1 MGRERQK
8 KEDSIKPL
16 VAELFVERSFS
27 SSFQIIRELKVTDV
41 RRKRIPLLWSTIRER
56 EREKKKKNKKKK
68 AALFCQRVYP
78 ERQQMQIRTLGFC
91 RRYT

>member
-1 MGRERQK
+1 MGRERKK

-27 SSFQIIRELKVTDV
+27 SSFQIIREPKVTDV

-56 EREKKKKNKKKK
+56 ERKKKP
-68 AALFCQRVYP
+68 LFSASGGTPRGSRCKSG
-78 ERQQMQIRTLGFC
+78 L
-91 RRYT
+91 